1 MSKENLIGL
10 LFNCEVMSNSF
21 VTPWT
26 IIHQASLS
34 MGFPSQEYRNGLSFL
49 LQGLFHTQVSNPCLP
64 PWQADSLPLSNQ
76 GSPSWLLKKKK
87 KDSSPHLTITE
98 IGRKNYVL
106 FMTFERKNHWAVSY
120 QVEINLHSRRPEQ
133 TDCNLQNDS
142 VFSKIVSR
150 NGKDAYNYKI
160 SAVRSSHRLKMNYC
174 INIYYKSRS
183 IDRSERSSK
192 SKTEIISIITLRAL
206 CNSMIEK
213 LIFS

>member
-1 MSKENLIGL
+1 MNLVFLFLMSKENLIGL

-87 KDSSPHLTITE
+87 KRFLPSLNNNRD
-98 IGRKNYVL
+98 RKKELCLVYDIWKKESL
-106 FMTFERKNHWAVSY
+106 
-120 QVEINLHSRRPEQ
+120 
-133 TDCNLQNDS
+133 
-142 VFSKIVSR
+142 
-150 NGKDAYNYKI
+150 
-160 SAVRSSHRLKMNYC
+160 
-174 INIYYKSRS
+174 
-183 IDRSERSSK
+183 SSK
-192 SKTEIISIITLRAL
+192 LPGRNKPPFQETRADRL
-206 CNSMIEK
+206 
-213 LIFS
+213 

>member
-1 MSKENLIGL
+1 MNLVFLFLMSKENLIGL

-87 KDSSPHLTITE
+87 KKIPPLT
-98 IGRKNYVL
+98 
-106 FMTFERKNHWAVSY
+106 
-120 QVEINLHSRRPEQ
+120 
-133 TDCNLQNDS
+133 
-142 VFSKIVSR
+142 
-150 NGKDAYNYKI
+150 
-160 SAVRSSHRLKMNYC
+160 
-174 INIYYKSRS
+174 
-183 IDRSERSSK
+183 
-192 SKTEIISIITLRAL
+192 
-206 CNSMIEK
+206 
-213 LIFS
+213 